1 MDAQACIIYW
11 FQIIRCWIGFDSL
24 RCFVTPFSLQ
34 VLQEFASSNT
44 AFLKNEMHHILDIV
58 TVFPGR
64 QGQRGYGTWHA
75 TWKRFLHF
83 GSKMNPQIWVGANE
97 SGLRVEGIEPV
108 LCDYILSIICHTFN
122 HFMHYFNVKLIYR
135 EAVLQCWKYELSQDH
150 YLGGPLR

>member
-44 AFLKNEMHHILDIV
+44 AVLKNEMHHILDIV

-64 QGQRGYGTWHA
+64 QDQRGMERGT
-75 TWKRFLHF
+75 L
-83 GSKMNPQIWVGANE
+83 
-97 SGLRVEGIEPV
+97 
-108 LCDYILSIICHTFN
+108 
-122 HFMHYFNVKLIYR
+122 
-135 EAVLQCWKYELSQDH
+135 
-150 YLGGPLR
+150 LGRGFYTLGRK